1 MHTLLGI
8 DGGGTKTVAL
18 LTDMQG
24 RTLSR
29 AVGGP
34 MNVQRMTDDELQ
46 SVLYPLFGELFAA
59 MDPTPFVL
67 SALGAGFAG
76 ASAIPSHTPLRQLL
90 EAALAAAVCE
100 RPVTLA
106 PSLPMAIHHD
116 MVIALA
122 AGSSTRNGIVVI
134 AGTGS
139 SVYGERDAASV
150 RVGGWGPAFGDE
162 GSGYAIG
169 HQALR
174 SVMQVYDGRLP
185 ASVLAE
191 AICHA
196 WQCAAPPEL
205 LMVWRARQPTV
216 AEVAQLTPV
225 VAAAAEEGDWL
236 ARAILQ
242 DAAAELARCVVTA
255 VTQLDLGDDPFPLIM
270 SGGVLHHVPLVA
282 EELIA
287 QVAAAAPGVAP
298 RVLDIEPV
306 NGAIHIARQLLR

>member
-1 MHTLLGI
+1 MLG
-8 DGGGTKTVAL
+8 
-18 LTDMQG
+18 
-24 RTLSR
+24 
-29 AVGGP
+29 
-34 MNVQRMTDDELQ
+34 
-46 SVLYPLFGELFAA
+46 
-59 MDPTPFVL
+59 
-67 SALGAGFAG
+67 ALGAGFAG
-76 ASAIPSHTPLRQLL
+76 AGTIPSHAPLRQLL
-90 EAALAAAVCE
+90 AAALAAAVRE
-100 RPVTLA
+100 RPVTVA
-106 PSLPMAIHHD
+106 RSLPIAIHHD

-185 ASVLAE
+185 ASALTD
-191 AICHA
+191 AICGA

-205 LMVWRARQPTV
+205 LTVWRARQPTV
-216 AEVAQLTPV
+216 AEVGQLTPV
-225 VAAAAEEGDWL
+225 VAATAEHGDWL
-236 ARAILQ
+236 ACAILQ
-242 DAAAELARCVVTA
+242 DAAAELARCVITA
-255 VTQLDLGDDPFPLIM
+255 ATELDFGEESFPLIM

-282 EELIA
+282 DELIA

>member
-1 MHTLLGI
+1 MQTLLGI

-18 LTDMQG
+18 LTDLQG

-46 SVLYPLFGELFAA
+46 RVLYPLLSELFVA
-59 MDPTPFVL
+59 MESRPIVL
-67 SALGAGFAG
+67 RALGTGFAG
-76 ASAIPSHTPLRQLL
+76 AGTIPSHTPLRQLL
-90 EAALAAAVCE
+90 QAAMAAAVRE
-100 RPVTLA
+100 RTVTLA
-106 PSLPMAIHHD
+106 PSLPIAIHHD
-116 MVIALA
+116 MAIALA
-122 AGSSTRNGIVVI
+122 AGSSTRTGIVVI

-162 GSGYAIG
+162 GSGHAIG

-174 SVMQVYDGRLP
+174 CVMQVYDGRLP
-185 ASVLAE
+185 ASALTE
-191 AICHA
+191 AICSA

-225 VAAAAEEGDWL
+225 VATAAEEGDWL

-242 DAAAELARCVVTA
+242 DAAAELARCVITA
-255 VTQLDLGDDPFPLIM
+255 ATQLDLCEESFPLIM
-270 SGGVLHHVPLVA
+270 SGGVLRHVPLVA
-282 EELIA
+282 DELIA
-287 QVAAAAPGVAP
+287 QVATAAPGVAP